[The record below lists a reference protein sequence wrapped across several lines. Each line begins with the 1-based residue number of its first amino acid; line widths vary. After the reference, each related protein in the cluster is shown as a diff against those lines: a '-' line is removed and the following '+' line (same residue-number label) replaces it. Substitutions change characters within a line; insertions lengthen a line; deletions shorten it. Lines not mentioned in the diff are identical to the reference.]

1 MLRLYRF
8 MRSRKE
14 KVAPGLSY
22 HGKTTMSTHRSDLG
36 ATSIG
41 DYALFAG
48 GMTIVG
54 GSNYTLDAVDAFTAD
69 LERIQVTP
77 LSEPKRGCPMTTFAG
92 YALLVWV
99 NELTPSIMEVYDGSL
114 TKQDNIEMPFPT
126 GMEVVLG
133 QIGNYLI
140 IGNSHAYTYNPYVY
154 DDTLTFVG
162 MIYSHLDCTRPKC
175 ASTGNYLIF
184 AGGVK
189 QTSANSPKIYQDLVV
204 AYSHDLTEYDVDPL
218 DEARIVDGAA
228 SAGNIAVFV
237 GGGAPELT
245 KTTDAYDS
253 TLTKCDI
260 DELKYF
266 RENFASVSLGPYAI
280 FSGGYLDYPHSEYTD
295 TMEVYGSELT
305 RLVGPNLSVKRESPA
320 GAVLGDLAFLSG
332 GVYFDY
338 AVNSYATVDAVD
350 VIEYS

>member
-54 GSNYTLDAVDAFTAD
+54 GSNYTLDTVDAFTAD

-77 LSEPKRGCPMTTFAG
+77 LSEPKRGCPMITFAG

-162 MIYSHLDCTRPKC
+162 MIYGHLDCKNPKC

-184 AGGVK
+184 AGGVR
-189 QTSANSPKIYQDLVV
+189 QTSANSPRIYQDLVV
-204 AYSHDLTEYDVDPL
+204 AYSPDLTEYEATPL
-218 DEARIVDGAA
+218 SVARVVIDAA
-228 SAGNIAVFV
+228 SAGNIAIFA
-237 GGGAPELT
+237 GGEMPTLM
-245 KTTDAYDS
+245 KVTDAYGP
-253 TLTKCDI
+253 TLTKYDI
-260 DELKYF
+260 DELKGL

-280 FSGGYLDYPHSEYTD
+280 FAGGYLDYPYSEYTD

-305 RLVGPNLSVKRESPA
+305 RLAGPKLSVKRESLA
-320 GAVLGDLAFLSG
+320 GTALGDLAFFAG
-332 GVYFDY
+332 GRSRGIYY
-338 AVNSYATVDAVD
+338 DAVD